1 MGPIWYGGNKGEE
14 ELLTECYRHSLDIA
28 MKHDI
33 RSVAFPSISTGVYS
47 YPVDKAAK
55 VAVMTVKNVIKEN
68 PDAFDDIVWVL
79 FDERTQR
86 AYEMAL
92 QE

>member
-1 MGPIWYGGNKGEE
+1 
-14 ELLTECYRHSLDIA
+14 
-28 MKHDI
+28 MKNGI

-55 VAVMTVKNVIKEN
+55 VAVKTVKTVIREF

-86 AYEMAL
+86 AYERAL

>member
-1 MGPIWYGGNKGEE
+1 
-14 ELLTECYRHSLDIA
+14 
-28 MKHDI
+28 
-33 RSVAFPSISTGVYS
+33 
-47 YPVDKAAK
+47 
-55 VAVMTVKNVIKEN
+55 MTVKNVIKEN